1 MTTAEII
8 SISSLT
14 VFSLSLTLAI
24 WNYAYNL
31 RYTRVSLT
39 ERLHEL
45 WWSKDMM
52 ETREEVYALCK
63 QAASNR
69 SEMSALAAYY
79 RAPLVTPDPP
89 GRAAFAKLVGF
100 FCNIE
105 VCLDSKVIDERIT
118 CDLFAEAH
126 YADYHPLIA
135 AVREAT
141 LEPSRKTGRLPKWL
155 SMTVQLERRFARHG
169 INFPVPH
176 QCKNSFLE

>member
-8 SISSLT
+8 STCSLT
-14 VFSLSLTLAI
+14 VFQASLTVAI
-24 WNYAYNL
+24 WNYTYNL

-63 QAASNR
+63 QAAADPSGTY
-69 SEMSALAAYY
+69 ALAAYY
-79 RAPLVTPDPP
+79 RAPLVTSEPP

-105 VCLDSKVIDERIT
+105 VCLDSKVLDERIA
-118 CDLFAEAH
+118 CDRSRRRTTPTTATHRRRPRGDPGTRPWRRRPPDLVEN
-126 YADYHPLIA
+126 DDA
-135 AVREAT
+135 A
-141 LEPSRKTGRLPKWL
+141 
-155 SMTVQLERRFARHG
+155 
-169 INFPVPH
+169 
-176 QCKNSFLE
+176 

>member
-8 SISSLT
+8 STCSLT
-14 VFSLSLTLAI
+14 VFSLSLTVAI
-24 WNYAYNL
+24 WNYTYNL

-63 QAASNR
+63 QAAADPSGTY
-69 SEMSALAAYY
+69 ALAAYY
-79 RAPLVTPDPP
+79 RAPLVTSEPP

-105 VCLDSKVIDERIT
+105 VCLDSKVLDERIA

-126 YADYHPLIA
+126 YADYQPLIA
-135 AVREAT
+135 AVRAAI
-141 LEPSRKTGRLPKWL
+141 LEPGRGGGDLPTWL
-155 SMTVQLERRFARHG
+155 RMTMQLERRFARRG
-169 INFPVPH
+169 VEFPSQPAS
-176 QCKNSFLE
+176 KESL